1 LYRLLRSLLFR
12 LDAEAAH
19 TLTLRALDT
28 MHRLGLGARLAPA
41 QSGPARKAMGL
52 AFPNPL
58 GLAAGFDKNGAHIDA
73 LADLGFGF
81 LEVGTVTPRAQPGNP
96 RPRLFRLVA
105 AEAIINRMGF
115 NNDGVDVLV
124 RNVTRSRYTG
134 ILGINIGKNFATP
147 VEAAAE
153 DYLICLRK
161 VYPLASY
168 VVINVSSP
176 NTANLR
182 QLQESIQLSALLA
195 ALKSEQ
201 ALLARVHGKYVPL
214 VLKIAPDL
222 KGDQLGEIAR
232 LALQY
237 GVDGISATNTTVRR
251 PQVASWPISAEPGGL
266 SGAPLL
272 SLSTQAVRELAR
284 VLQGKIPIIGLGG
297 VNSGSGAVQMLE
309 AGATLVQVYT
319 GLVYRGPDLIEEI
332 GAALRNAIGPDG
344 ASLA

>member
-1 LYRLLRSLLFR
+1 
-12 LDAEAAH
+12 
-19 TLTLRALDT
+19 
-28 MHRLGLGARLAPA
+28 
-41 QSGPARKAMGL
+41 MGL

-73 LADLGFGF
+73 LAHLGFGF

-105 AEAIINRMGF
+105 AEALINRMGF

-124 RNVTRSRYTG
+124 RNVARSRYTG

-147 VEAAAE
+147 IEAATE

-201 ALLARVHGKYVPL
+201 ALLARMHGKYVPL

-222 KGDQLGEIAR
+222 RGDQLGEIAR
-232 LALQY
+232 LALQHS
-237 GVDGISATNTTVRR
+237 VDGISATNTTLRR
-251 PQVASWPISAEPGGL
+251 PRVASWPISAEPGGL

-284 VLQGKIPIIGLGG
+284 VLQGKIPIIGVGG
-297 VNSGSGAVQMLE
+297 VNCGSDALQMLE
-309 AGATLVQVYT
+309 AGASLVQLYT
-319 GLVYRGPDLIEEI
+319 GLVYHGPDLIEEI
-332 GAALRNAIGPDG
+332 GAALRSAIVPDS
-344 ASLA
+344 ASLN